1 MKVRVEADEW
11 SPDGR
16 KILSAENIEA
26 IRKAL
31 EDEGPIIVEH
41 WHYYGSRSPD
51 RFVFDDLDDFMEYV
65 QGKARLAMPSTFGV
79 SLPFAGMRMKL
90 RAASSRMKMGVCRGK
105 ARISRAR
112 HNSGMHPTP
121 PHDASHAR

>member
-16 KILSAENIEA
+16 KILSPENLEV
-26 IRKAL
+26 IRKTL

-51 RFVFDDLDDFMEYV
+51 RFVFDDLDDFMDYM
-65 QGKARLAMPSTFGV
+65 QGKA
-79 SLPFAGMRMKL
+79 
-90 RAASSRMKMGVCRGK
+90 
-105 ARISRAR
+105 
-112 HNSGMHPTP
+112 
-121 PHDASHAR
+121 